1 MQVVNVVSRNI
12 ATERCMK
19 VILQSLLKS
28 FLVYGFFLIFSI
40 MAVIKTSQLSAIQ
53 FLGQF
58 WHDYGLPF
66 IIFHALYILAFVSVQ
81 GRVNWINQHPLSSLD
96 KQRAK
101 QIQQTANTWLGRAG
115 AVFLFSVVGLIGLI
129 FYFANRSAGYAFAV
143 PSTLILLFLLL
154 VASGLNTLTQNYLH
168 FLRKRL
174 AKTVDEI
181 LAENKAPVLYL
192 RSFLDDTV
200 AAKREVT
207 LLTEEEELNKA
218 FEHIG
223 PMIAIGRPGEIL
235 PEVGAARAYF
245 TDDKWQAAVHDYM
258 DISRLIV
265 LRAGLSQGL
274 IWEIQN
280 SIQRLAPSKLILLIP
295 FEKEAYDQF
304 RTRVQSLFPKPL
316 PDHPGHDAYRVTINP
331 NGKTEKGIYGSL
343 LGLIHFDD
351 DWTAHFE
358 KICADNVPLSY
369 EMLISPSVDKQIIDK
384 NVYLMVHYALRPVYA
399 RLGLAWD
406 DLGVPWKNLS
416 L

>member
-40 MAVIKTSQLSAIQ
+40 MAVIKTSQLSVIQ

-58 WHDYGLPF
+58 WHDYGLLF
-66 IIFHALYILAFVSVQ
+66 IILHALYILAFVSVQ
-81 GRVNWINQHPLSSLD
+81 GRVNWINQHPPSSLD

-101 QIQQTANTWLGRAG
+101 QIQRTANTWLGRAG
-115 AVFLFSVVGLIGLI
+115 AAFLFSVVGLIGLI
-129 FYFANRSAGYAFAV
+129 FYFANRSAGYAFAI
-143 PSTLILLFLLL
+143 PSTLLLLFLLL
-154 VASGLNTLTQNYLH
+154 VASGLNILIQNYLH

-174 AKTVDEI
+174 AKTVDEV
-181 LAENKAPVLYL
+181 LSENKAPVLYL

-223 PMIAIGRPGEIL
+223 PMIAIGRPGETL

-245 TDDKWQAAVHDYM
+245 TDDKWQAAVHHYM
-258 DISRLIV
+258 DISCLIV

-280 SIQRLAPSKLILLIP
+280 SIQRLDPSKLILLIP

-316 PDHPGHDAYRVTINP
+316 PDHPGHDAHRMTINSS
-331 NGKTEKGIYGSL
+331 GKTEKRIYGSL

-358 KICADNVPLSY
+358 KICADNVPVEYQMIGNQL
-369 EMLISPSVDKQIIDK
+369 VDKM
-384 NVYLMVHYALRPVYA
+384 NYLMVHYALRPVYT

-406 DLGVPWKNLS
+406 DLGVPWKNL
-416 L
+416 

>member
-1 MQVVNVVSRNI
+1 
-12 ATERCMK
+12 MK

-28 FLVYGFFLIFSI
+28 YIVYGFFLIFST
-40 MAVIKTSQLSAIQ
+40 MAVIKTSQFSAIQ

-58 WHDYGLPF
+58 WHDYGVLF
-66 IIFHALYILAFVSVQ
+66 IVLHILYILAFVIVQ
-81 GRVNWINQHPLSSLD
+81 GGINRINQHPPSLLD
-96 KQRAK
+96 KQRAS
-101 QIQQTANTWLGRAG
+101 QIQQTANTRLGWVG
-115 AVFLFSVVGLIGLI
+115 AAFLFSIVCLIGLT
-129 FYFANRSAGYAFAV
+129 FYFANYSVAYAFAV
-143 PSTLILLFLLL
+143 PLTLFLLYLLL
-154 VASGLNTLTQNYLH
+154 VASGTNILIQNYLH

-174 AKTVDEI
+174 AKTVDEV

-192 RSFLDDTV
+192 RSFLDDKV

-218 FEHIG
+218 LGHIG
-223 PMIAIGRPGEIL
+223 PMIAIGRPGEVL
-235 PEVGAARAYF
+235 PEAGAARAYF
-245 TDDKWQAAVHDYM
+245 TDDQWQAAVHHYM

-280 SIQRLAPSKLILLIP
+280 SIQRLDPSKLILLIP

-316 PDHPGHDAYRVTINP
+316 PDHPGHDAHRMTINSS
-331 NGKTEKGIYGSL
+331 GQMEKGIYGSL

-358 KICADNVPLSY
+358 KICADHVPLSY
-369 EMLISPSVDKQIIDK
+369 EMLISPSVDKQLIDK

-399 RLGLAWD
+399 RLGLTWD
-406 DLGVPWKNLS
+406 DLGVPWKNLKN
-416 L
+416 